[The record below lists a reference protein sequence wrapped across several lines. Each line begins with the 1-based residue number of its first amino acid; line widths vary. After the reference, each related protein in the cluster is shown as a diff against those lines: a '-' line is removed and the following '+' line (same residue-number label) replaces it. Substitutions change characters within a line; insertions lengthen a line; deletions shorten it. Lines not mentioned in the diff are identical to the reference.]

1 MDAVTCCEAPIS
13 YDFRKKNRLKKLFAC
28 TLVLSVFVV
37 TSCSFVAIG
46 LISTALGL
54 LNSMGVFGDG
64 KLSEIIGYASIIGS
78 VVGFAGNM
86 MYPGGGI
93 GPGYGKDGFGI
104 GYSTDTYQAAMGDMS
119 QYANGT
125 NISGEE
131 ASNLLNNDGI
141 KQGTLDDWIR
151 ANPDSV
157 GNLQGQYQA
166 EEALQNSINKNNT
179 IIDSLPND
187 AFGPAP
193 GGTELQLYDEVP
205 MGYAVT

>member
-1 MDAVTCCEAPIS
+1 MDAITRCEAPIS

-46 LISTALGL
+46 LISAALGM

-93 GPGYGKDGFGI
+93 GSGYGKDGFGI
-104 GYSTDTYQAAMGDMS
+104 GYSTETYQAAMGDMAN
-119 QYANGT
+119 YATGANL
-125 NISGEE
+125 SGEQATE
-131 ASNLLNNDGI
+131 LLKNDAVS
-141 KQGTLDDWIR
+141 QGTLNDWIR
-151 ANPDSV
+151 ANPESV
-157 GNLQGQYQA
+157 GNLQGTYETQNAIKNQA
-166 EEALQNSINKNNT
+166 IKNNG
-179 IIDSLPND
+179 IIDTLPDN
-187 AFGPAP
+187 AFTPNP
-193 GGTELQLYDEVP
+193 KIEVLGESP
-205 MGYAVT
+205 TMIEC